1 MKNIVS
7 FVKNKTKTFKPYMF
21 ECAAFVT
28 KVAQTE

>member
-1 MKNIVS
+1 MS
-7 FVKNKTKTFKPYMF
+7 FVKNKTKTFKPYML

>member
-7 FVKNKTKTFKPYMF
+7 FVKNKTKAFSPFML

-28 KVAQTE
+28 EVAQTE